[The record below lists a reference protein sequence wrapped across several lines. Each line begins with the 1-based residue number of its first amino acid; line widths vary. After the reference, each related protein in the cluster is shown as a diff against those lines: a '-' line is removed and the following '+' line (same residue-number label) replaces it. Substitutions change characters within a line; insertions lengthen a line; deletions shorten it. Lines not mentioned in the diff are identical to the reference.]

1 MCYTADMNN
10 TNQLTMNEAATI
22 IGVTRQT
29 IYDRMKAGL
38 IAAGTSPLDIV
49 KQEMA
54 RKRQE
59 LADIER
65 KLSAFTTSE

>member
-1 MCYTADMNN
+1 MDN
-10 TNQLTMNEAATI
+10 TNQLTIHEAATI

-49 KQEMA
+49 KQEME

-65 KLSAFTTSE
+65 KLHAFTGNQES